1 MGARPSDRWWG
12 WAGLIALAG
21 LLAGCQVASSPPEV
35 SVTTTR
41 TRGATGAPAATPSA
55 RLSPSPAAA
64 QPTVT
69 ATARP
74 ASPVPSPTVARTATT
89 IPPAA
94 FAPTLSLPTRLIA
107 ATPAPAQRTTLPSP
121 GTGNVAVPTFAR
133 ATILPPPGT
142 AVPPAGVLPAGG
154 QQLSGEVLNYAAS
167 ARVLQLRVAGTTR
180 EVSLAPNAAIRRT
193 DGAPASAA
201 DMRAGEQVE
210 VVVAPSSDGSLVA
223 SALTIVRGP

>member
-1 MGARPSDRWWG
+1 MGAGPSNRWRG
-12 WAGLIALAG
+12 WTGLIVMAG
-21 LLAGCQVASSPPEV
+21 LLAGCQIASSPPEV

-41 TRGATGAPAATPSA
+41 TRGATSAPAGTPSA
-55 RLSPSPAAA
+55 RPSPSPAAA
-64 QPTVT
+64 LPTPT

-74 ASPVPSPTVARTATT
+74 ASPVLSPTAARTATT

-94 FAPTLSLPTRLIA
+94 FAPTLSLPTRLVA
-107 ATPAPAQRTTLPSP
+107 ATPAPAQRTPAPSP
-121 GTGNVAVPTFAR
+121 SAGSAALPTFAR

-142 AVPPAGVLPAGG
+142 AVAPAGVLPAGG

-167 ARVLQLRVAGTTR
+167 ARVLQIRVGGTTR

-223 SALTIVRGP
+223 SALTIVRAP

>member
-1 MGARPSDRWWG
+1 M
-12 WAGLIALAG
+12 AG
-21 LLAGCQVASSPPEV
+21 LLAGCQIASSPPEV

-41 TRGATGAPAATPSA
+41 TRGATSTPAAAPSA
-55 RLSPSPAAA
+55 RLSSSPAAA
-64 QPTVT
+64 LPTVT

-74 ASPVPSPTVARTATT
+74 ASPAVSPTTVRTPTT
-89 IPPAA
+89 LPPTV
-94 FAPTLSLPTRLIA
+94 FAPTLALPTRLVA
-107 ATPAPAQRTTLPSP
+107 ATPAPNQRTSAPSP
-121 GTGNVAVPTFAR
+121 TTGSTGSVALPTFAR

-142 AVPPAGVLPAGG
+142 ATAPGGLLPGGG

-167 ARVLQLRVAGTTR
+167 ARVLQLKVGGTTR
-180 EVSLAPNAAIRRT
+180 EVSLAPNAAIRRA

-210 VVVAPSSDGSLVA
+210 VVVAPSSDGALVA